1 MKSLSFVSSNYN
13 KYLEV
18 QSVLSNYGINV
29 EFASFS
35 LIEIQSDS
43 IKDIALDKCER
54 AYREI
59 LKPVIVEDDGLFID
73 RLNGFPG
80 QYSSY
85 VFKTIGNM
93 GILKLLE
100 NSTFRNACFRCVFA
114 FNDGKNSTSF
124 VGETKGKISYKITEG
139 GWGYDPIFIP
149 DSLDVTFGILQIA
162 NKKRFFSHRTKAL
175 NRFVEWY
182 YKVIL

>member
-1 MKSLSFVSSNYN
+1 MKSVSFVSSNYN

-29 EFASFS
+29 EFASIS
-35 LIEIQSDS
+35 LNEIQSDS
-43 IKDIALDKCER
+43 IKNIALDKSER

-59 LKPVIVEDDGLFID
+59 MKPLIVEDDGLFID

-85 VFKTIGNM
+85 IFKTIGNI

-100 NSTFRNACFRCVFA
+100 GSAYRNASFKSVFA
-114 FNDGKNSTSF
+114 FNDGKTSTTF
-124 VGETKGKISYKITEG
+124 VGETKGKISNKITEG

-149 DSLDVTFGILQIA
+149 DGLEVTFGVLQMT

-175 NRFVEWY
+175 NRFVDWY
-182 YKVIL
+182 NRLI